1 MDIGPVTFIEW
12 PSCKLL
18 NKLKSSENVGCPPA
32 CLTKMFEFACDVH
45 AVFFFKFMSGV
56 FHSKMLLVFS
66 CDINN
71 EHLTSVGYVRAVLK
85 LLLKTCQLDSLM
97 ADWQRIRFTEF
108 IERHSFQDTKK
119 LWFITVLD
127 SRIILSFSS
136 ITNECS

>member
-1 MDIGPVTFIEW
+1 
-12 PSCKLL
+12 
-18 NKLKSSENVGCPPA
+18 
-32 CLTKMFEFACDVH
+32 
-45 AVFFFKFMSGV
+45 MSGV